1 MRAIDRTSGKDLASD
16 LSVAESILSRTR
28 GLLGRTSLAPGEGL
42 LLRPC
47 TGVHTFFMKFP
58 IDVVFLDRD
67 NRVIEVVQ
75 HLKPHRITRIVLS
88 SASVIELPAG
98 TAPATGT
105 VAGNEIHFDPRR

>member
-1 MRAIDRTSGKDLASD
+1 MRAVNRTSGRELAD
-16 LSVAESILSRTR
+16 KLCVAESILSRTR
-28 GLLGRTSLAPGEGL
+28 GLLGRKTLAPGEGL

-58 IDVVFLDRD
+58 IDVVFLDKD
-67 NRVIEVVQ
+67 NLVIEVVQ
-75 HLKPHRITRIVLS
+75 HLQPHRVTKVLLA

-105 VAGNEIHFDPRR
+105 AVGNEILFD